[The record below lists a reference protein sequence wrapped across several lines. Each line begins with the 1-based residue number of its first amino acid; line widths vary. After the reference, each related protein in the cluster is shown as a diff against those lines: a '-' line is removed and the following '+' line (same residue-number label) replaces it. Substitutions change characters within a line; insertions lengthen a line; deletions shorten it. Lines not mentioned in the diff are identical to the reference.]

1 MPSLFSRARTTST
14 SKPSQTLGGTDEF
27 GRVPTP
33 LRGKSS
39 FTTPTKKDKK
49 DKSARSRTISTPD
62 PDAQEYFPEIPDGTF
77 LPLSLSPLRFD
88 SPERE
93 ITQDYGYLSYKR
105 HVVLGLEDITRL
117 VEVTSQEIGAR
128 GLTTPFIF
136 SALALD
142 VSASATVRLIEAF
155 LQTCNSIHS
164 SVDQKWRQE
173 AQFAGPHELGMCLRW
188 GLARAVRI
196 VGGLE
201 VRGLLNYESYIEWRD
216 SEPGTLLFFFSYLD
230 PEYADPS
237 ITNTFLL

>member
-14 SKPSQTLGGTDEF
+14 SKQPHTANGTDDF
-27 GRVPTP
+27 GRAPTP
-33 LRGKSS
+33 LRSKSS

-49 DKSARSRTISTPD
+49 DKSPRSRATGTPD
-62 PDAQEYFPEIPDGTF
+62 PDAQEYFPEILDGSF
-77 LPLSLSPLRFD
+77 LPLNLHPLRFD
-88 SPERE
+88 SQERE

-105 HVVLGLEDITRL
+105 QVVLGLEDIGRL
-117 VEVTSQEIGAR
+117 VDVASQEIGSR

-142 VSASATVRLIEAF
+142 VSAPATTRLIEAF
-155 LQTCNSIHS
+155 LQTCKSRHP
-164 SVDQKWRQE
+164 SVDQKWREE

-201 VRGLLNYESYIEWRD
+201 VRGLLNYESYTEWRD
-216 SEPGTLLFFFSYLD
+216 SESGAPVFLHW
-230 PEYADPS
+230 PERADPS
-237 ITNTFLL
+237 ITHTFSLQQ

>member
-14 SKPSQTLGGTDEF
+14 SKQLQTANGTDEF
-27 GRVPTP
+27 GRAPTP
-33 LRGKSS
+33 LRSKSS

-49 DKSARSRTISTPD
+49 DKSARSRTLSTPD
-62 PDAQEYFPEIPDGTF
+62 PDSQEYSPEIPDGSF
-77 LPLSLSPLRFD
+77 LPLSLNPPRFD
-88 SPERE
+88 SQGRE

-105 HVVLGLEDITRL
+105 QVVLGLEDIGRL
-117 VEVTSQEIGAR
+117 VDVASQEICAR

-142 VSASATVRLIEAF
+142 VSASATMRLIEAF
-155 LQTCNSIHS
+155 LQTCSSRHP
-164 SVDQKWRQE
+164 SVDQKWREE
-173 AQFAGPHELGMCLRW
+173 AQFASPHELGMCLRW

-216 SEPGTLLFFFSYLD
+216 CESCTPV
-230 PEYADPS
+230 
-237 ITNTFLL
+237 FLP